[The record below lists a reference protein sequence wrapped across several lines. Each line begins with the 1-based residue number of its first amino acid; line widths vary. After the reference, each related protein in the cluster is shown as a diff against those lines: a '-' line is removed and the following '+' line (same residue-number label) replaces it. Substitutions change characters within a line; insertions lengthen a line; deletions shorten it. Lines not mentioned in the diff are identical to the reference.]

1 MLLVLIASTLPP
13 GPVTRSGPIW
23 HLLGYAVLGAL
34 FMQWQV
40 IPIAALLAWGYGAVI
55 EVVQAFLPYRSA
67 ELGDVAMNAVGV
79 LAGVAAV
86 QLVRRIRRPR

>member
-1 MLLVLIASTLPP
+1 MLLVLMASTLP
-13 GPVTRSGPIW
+13 GPAGRGGLVW

-34 FMQWQV
+34 FMQWQA

-55 EVVQAFLPYRSA
+55 EAIQAVLPYRAA

-79 LAGVAAV
+79 LVGVAAV